1 MPQGLQVWSRQGK
14 KLLDSSLQTSSILG
28 VVNVTSTGTQ
38 VITDA
43 RFSWGTPFFLADSM
57 YTGNNIKVTFTGT
70 SMTIST
76 TSANTGYAPFVPV
89 KIYYGVF

>member
-1 MPQGLQVWSRQGK
+1 MPQGLQVWNGQGK
-14 KLLDSSLQTSSILG
+14 KILDSNYQTSSILG
-28 VVNVTSTGTQ
+28 AISVTSTGTR
-38 VITDA
+38 VVNDA

-57 YTGNNIKVTFTGT
+57 YTGNNIKVTFAGI

-76 TSANTGYAPFVPV
+76 TSANTGEAPFVPV